1 MIGKKLILSGRSFV
15 AAGLIFMAQELGFI
29 SSLTPVFAGVL
40 QRA

>member
-1 MIGKKLILSGRSFV
+1 MKGNKIILSGRIFV
-15 AAGLIFMAQELGFI
+15 AAGLIFMAQDLGFI